1 MCKMYFLSHWKS
13 QESNWSTA
21 TQAHSCASLNQWNC
35 FFSCF
40 FFFFF
45 QWNYTKNP
53 IQLKSSTCAVRLRVC
68 VVTYHSFPRQHTP
81 TWTIHPGVRTNKKDK
96 ITENRAW
103 FGHSNRHNVQYERRI
118 MCASFCF
125 IEIKRIEF
133 TERRRERGWTIASFR
148 SSMQYCATQC
158 YSI

>member
-1 MCKMYFLSHWKS
+1 MAFVFVMVV
-13 QESNWSTA
+13 
-21 TQAHSCASLNQWNC
+21 ASAFCRFTCVRCTFCHTGNLKNRIDQQQHRLIHVPVSISEIV
-35 FFSCF
+35 FFSC

-133 TERRRERGWTIASFR
+133 TERRRERG
-148 SSMQYCATQC
+148 
-158 YSI
+158 